1 MVFKT
6 KIDWKNE
13 VSYLKEQGMLGRTMA
28 ELAREYGVS
37 RQRLDQ
43 VCQKFIPDWNDH
55 CGFVV
60 KRRLTAEAHY
70 IKWGDKD
77 TSDLYRSKRAKFRS
91 KQSNCTRLGKVWD
104 IKFGDLDWPT
114 HCPILGIELDYFNV
128 FRQEN
133 SPSFD
138 QINPN
143 KGYVKG
149 NVAIISYRANRI
161 KNDGSAEE
169 HQRIAEWLNS
179 ASSNYA

>member
-6 KIDWKNE
+6 KIDWKKE
-13 VSYLKEQGMLGRTMA
+13 APYIKEQGLLGKTMA

-43 VCQKFIPDWNDH
+43 ICQKFIPDWNSN
-55 CGFVV
+55 CGLVV
-60 KRRLTAEAHY
+60 KRRLKAEDYYA
-70 IKWGDKD
+70 KWGDKD
-77 TSDLYRSKRAKFRS
+77 DSALYTAKRAKFRA
-91 KQSNCTRLGKVWD
+91 KAANANRLGKIWD

-114 HCPILGIELDYFNV
+114 HCPILGLELNYFHSY
-128 FRQEN
+128 RQEN

-138 QINPN
+138 CITPD
-143 KGYVKG
+143 KGYIKG

-169 HQRIAEWLNS
+169 HKRIAEWLNS
-179 ASSNYA
+179 VSSNSC